1 MIGQMSPVHAIMSS
15 NSIGTYR
22 GLAGITDGGSAE
34 ALNETADAFQ
44 KRWWTFMGVSVF
56 IGAGLLI
63 LNITG
68 HRRVMKLV
76 SQASQAAHNRHEAPP
91 PQTSPEALEHALQA
105 VTTDAQQPPAPPPQA
120 PPPS

>member
-1 MIGQMSPVHAIMSS
+1 MSS
-15 NSIGTYR
+15 NSIGSYH
-22 GLAGITDGGSAE
+22 GLAGITVGGSAE
-34 ALNETADAFQ
+34 ALNVTADAFQ
-44 KRWWTFMGVSVF
+44 KRWWSFMGVSVF

-76 SQASQAAHNRHEAPP
+76 SQAAHNRHEAPP

-105 VTTDAQQPPAPPPQA
+105 VTTDAQQPPAPPQA